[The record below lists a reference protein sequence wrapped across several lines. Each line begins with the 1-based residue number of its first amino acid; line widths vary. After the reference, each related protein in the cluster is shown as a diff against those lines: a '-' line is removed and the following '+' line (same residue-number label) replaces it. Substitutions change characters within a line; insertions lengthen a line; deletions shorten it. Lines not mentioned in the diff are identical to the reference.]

1 MKTPMTHLMC
11 CLALGSAALL
21 FSHPVKAQT
30 SQQDKDFLKTASQA
44 NVDEIKM
51 AELAEKKAADPDVR
65 GFARLMVKDHTTL
78 GGKVAPFA
86 SDWGLTAPTTM
97 DADHQEEWNK
107 LDKMHGKEFDKRFI
121 DDMVKD
127 HEQAYDLFHK
137 EVLDTQDMKFKPVIE
152 EGQSM
157 VVAHLNMAKSLQGKL

>member
-1 MKTPMTHLMC
+1 MC
-11 CLALGSAALL
+11 CLALGSAVLL
-21 FSHPVKAQT
+21 VSHPARAQAD
-30 SQQDKDFLKTASQA
+30 QQDKDFLKTASQA

-51 AELAEKKAADPDVR
+51 AELAEKRAADPDVR
-65 GFARLMVKDHTTL
+65 GFARLMVKDHETL
-78 GGKVAPFA
+78 GDKVAPFA
-86 SDWGLTAPTTM
+86 SNWDLTPPTTM

-107 LDKMHGKEFDKRFI
+107 LDKMRGKDFDKRFI

-137 EVLDTQDMKFKPVIE
+137 EVLDTHDQQFKPVVE

-157 VVAHLNMAKSLQGKL
+157 VVAHLNMAKSLQSKL

>member
-1 MKTPMTHLMC
+1 MKRITAMMC
-11 CLALGSAALL
+11 CLTLGCAAFA
-21 FSHPVKAQT
+21 FSHTANAQAD
-30 SQQDKDFLKTASQA
+30 QQDKDFLKTASQA

-51 AELAEKKAADPDVR
+51 AELAEKKAENPDVR
-65 GFARLMVKDHTTL
+65 GFARLMVKDHETL
-78 GGKVAPFA
+78 GDKVAPFA
-86 SDWGLTAPTTM
+86 GDWGLTAPTTM

-107 LDKMHGKEFDKRFI
+107 LDKMRGKDFDKRFI

-137 EVLDTQDMKFKPVIE
+137 EVLDTHDQKFKSVIE